1 MCQNIKKFSKI
12 AKLCNKLENFDSL
25 GAQCMLNVKFETVF
39 EKEIRL
45 KENVLHGNE
54 VFDHSNETEIRR
66 YEMVFHKNDKK
77 SH

>member
-1 MCQNIKKFSKI
+1 
-12 AKLCNKLENFDSL
+12 
-25 GAQCMLNVKFETVF
+25 MLNVKFETVF